1 MKTTSK
7 SAPANP
13 SAVVMTCARCDTR
26 ITIVSLDTN
35 PYPVKLPGFCPCC
48 LQQIDKYQ
56 ILEERN
62 AA

>member
-1 MKTTSK
+1 MKPVTK
-7 SAPANP
+7 PAPAHP
-13 SAVVMTCARCDTR
+13 QAVVMTCERCDTR

-56 ILEERN
+56 ILDERN
-62 AA
+62 VA

>member
-1 MKTTSK
+1 MKTAIKTV
-7 SAPANP
+7 PEHRP
-13 SAVVMTCARCDTR
+13 AVVMTCERCDTR